1 MVTSKINRE
10 KSYENKDR
18 ETLVKELRSFL
29 KRQREV
35 RFAYLFGSRAA
46 GYHRYDSDLD
56 LGVFFEDGISSWTIV
71 GLKED
76 LSECIGIPIHIVPL
90 GKKLMPVIFDSV
102 IEPGVVVKD
111 GVGRKDWEEKVYRRV
126 KERRMTQKE
135 DSGKRSLDSLEEKV
149 RRIIK
154 ALPLLDEIDLKK
166 VSQDDPRAVRDFI
179 GVFLMIFE
187 PLETIAAKI
196 SNYAHKVM
204 DLGSESTTLRD
215 RMKIMVGTLGLSD
228 ETLEEL
234 GKLAQMR
241 VSVAHAYW
249 QLGEGDIT
257 QLNLEKVKSALDELT
272 SRLSLFII
280 EERGKLEEA

>member
-1 MVTSKINRE
+1 MVTSKIERE

-35 RFAYLFGSRAA
+35 RFAYLFGSRAS

-71 GLKED
+71 GLKEN
-76 LSECIGIPIHIVPL
+76 LLECIGIPIHIVPL
-90 GKKLMPVIFDSV
+90 GEELTSIIFDSI

-126 KERRMTQKE
+126 KEKRMPPKE
-135 DSGKRSLDSLEEKV
+135 YSRKRSLDSLEEKV

-154 ALPLLDEIDLKK
+154 VLPLLDEIDLKK
-166 VSQDDPRAVRDFI
+166 VSRDDPRAVRDFI

-196 SNYAHKVM
+196 SNYANEVL

-215 RMKIMVGTLGLSD
+215 RMKIMVGILDLSD

-241 VSVAHAYW
+241 ASIAHAYW
-249 QLGEGDIT
+249 QLGEGDIS
-257 QLNLEKVKSALDELT
+257 QLNIGKIKGTLEELI
-272 SRLSLFII
+272 SKLSLFII
-280 EERGKLEEA
+280 EERGKLK